1 MRVFRRGL
9 RFCSLIERGIGEYE
23 EVFSGVALKMH
34 MMGCMM
40 ASVAG
45 NGT

>member
-9 RFCSLIERGIGEYE
+9 RFCSSIARGIGEC
-23 EVFSGVALKMH
+23 SNMH
-34 MMGCMM
+34 VTGCMM